1 VAFRFFPFEQEKP
14 FMEMSEIYLVIAAS
28 AIAVTAIYFFFVRK
42 HSAQAKQLQPAH
54 DRHNGQQ

>member
-1 VAFRFFPFEQEKP
+1 
-14 FMEMSEIYLVIAAS
+14 METSEIYLIIAAT

-42 HSAQAKQLQPAH
+42 HSAQAEQLQHAH